1 LQQINNSH
9 CLLASIV

>member
-1 LQQINNSH
+1 MQINNSH